1 METLLG
7 FKLDFWDY
15 ATFAVLAL
23 LVLAGLISVVWLAGL
38 PGRIA
43 IARKH
48 PDAEAVKMMGYA
60 GFLAAVP
67 WIQAFIW
74 AFKPTDIV
82 DIRRFPAQEAKG
94 IDEEIARLSGKPETT
109 AVKLAEVAK
118 SAPTASKPHDA
129 QSPNQDPK
137 GAS

>member
-1 METLLG
+1 MLE

-15 ATFAVLAL
+15 ATFVVLTLLGAAAL
-23 LVLAGLISVVWLAGL
+23 VSLIWLAGL

-48 PDAEAVKMMGYA
+48 PDAEAVRMMGYA

-74 AFKPTDIV
+74 AFKPTTMV
-82 DIRRFPAQEAKG
+82 DIRRYSKAEAEATA
-94 IDEEIARLSGKPETT
+94 EEISRLRGQTSAGKP
-109 AVKLAEVAK
+109 
-118 SAPTASKPHDA
+118 
-129 QSPNQDPK
+129 PK
-137 GAS
+137 ID

>member
-1 METLLG
+1 MEQLLG
-7 FKLDFWDY
+7 FKVDFWDY
-15 ATFAVLAL
+15 ATFVVLL
-23 LVLAGLISVVWLAGL
+23 LLAGAGLVTVVWLAGL

-82 DIRRFPAQEAKG
+82 DIRRFPREEAKG
-94 IDEEIARLSGKPETT
+94 IDEEIARLGGKPETKET
-109 AVKLAEVAK
+109 RPEAAK
-118 SAPTASKPHDA
+118 PAPTATRNPGTVDPGKD
-129 QSPNQDPK
+129 PNK
-137 GAS
+137 ET

>member
-1 METLLG
+1 MESLLG
-7 FKLDFWDY
+7 FKVDFWDY
-15 ATFAVLAL
+15 ATF
-23 LVLAGLISVVWLAGL
+23 LVLFLLGAAGLITVVWLAGL

-82 DIRRFPAQEAKG
+82 DIRRFPREEAKS
-94 IDEEIARLSGKPETT
+94 IDEEIARLGGKSQPAEAKPAAIKSPDTEPPKQTPE
-109 AVKLAEVAK
+109 
-118 SAPTASKPHDA
+118 
-129 QSPNQDPK
+129 K
-137 GAS
+137 GS

>member
-1 METLLG
+1 MESLLG
-7 FKLDFWDY
+7 FKVDFWDY

-23 LVLAGLISVVWLAGL
+23 LVLAGLITVVWLAGL

-82 DIRRFPAQEAKG
+82 DIRRFPAQEARG
-94 IDEEIARLSGKPETT
+94 IDEEIARLSGKP
-109 AVKLAEVAK
+109 APAEAK
-118 SAPTASKPHDA
+118 PAEAAKPAPAASNPPEAEPPGMDA
-129 QSPNQDPK
+129 NKQS
-137 GAS
+137 

>member
-1 METLLG
+1 MLG
-7 FKLDFWDY
+7 FELDFWDY
-15 ATFAVLAL
+15 LTFAVLSL
-23 LVLAGLISVVWLAGL
+23 LVLSGLVTVVWLAGL

-48 PDAEAVKMMGYA
+48 PDAEAVKLMGYA

-82 DIRRFPAQEAKG
+82 DIRRFPAAEAKS
-94 IDEEIARLSGKPETT
+94 IDEEIARLSDKPVAAAKPAVTATKISPAESPGK
-109 AVKLAEVAK
+109 
-118 SAPTASKPHDA
+118 
-129 QSPNQDPK
+129 DPQK
-137 GAS
+137 ES

>member
-15 ATFAVLAL
+15 LTFAVLAL
-23 LVLAGLISVVWLAGL
+23 LVLAGLITVVWLAGL

-48 PDAEAVKMMGYA
+48 PDAEAVKLMGYA

-82 DIRRFPAQEAKG
+82 DIRRFPAAEAKS
-94 IDEEIARLSGKPETT
+94 IDEEIARLSDKPAAPAKPAPAATKP
-109 AVKLAEVAK
+109 AAAE
-118 SAPTASKPHDA
+118 SAGPVPQKES
-129 QSPNQDPK
+129 
-137 GAS
+137 

>member
-1 METLLG
+1 MSQLLG
-7 FKLDFWDY
+7 FELDFWDY
-15 ATFAVLAL
+15 VTFAVLAL
-23 LVLAGLISVVWLAGL
+23 LVLAGLLTVVWLAGL

-82 DIRRFPAQEAKG
+82 DIRRFPAAEARG
-94 IDEEIARLSGKPETT
+94 IDEEIARLSGKPTPTEP
-109 AVKLAEVAK
+109 KSAEVAK
-118 SAPTASKPHDA
+118 AAPAATKAPDVESPKRD
-129 QSPNQDPK
+129 PNQR
-137 GAS
+137 S

>member
-1 METLLG
+1 
-7 FKLDFWDY
+7 
-15 ATFAVLAL
+15 
-23 LVLAGLISVVWLAGL
+23 L

-82 DIRRFPAQEAKG
+82 DIRRMPREEAKA
-94 IDEEIARLSGKPETT
+94 IDEEIARLSGKP
-109 AVKLAEVAK
+109 
-118 SAPTASKPHDA
+118 APTEAKPAEAARPAPAATKAPDA
-129 QSPNQDPK
+129 ETPKPDPK
-137 GAS
+137 KGN